1 VAGQYIGLADTRG
14 KQTVSFQLCVG
25 SFMHPHKPHF
35 HWRRKMKYNRKSLVI
50 SMLACMAA
58 TEASAQSVQVYGL
71 IGAYVGSFK
80 RSGDSDAVKQLGGGG
95 LTTSFLG
102 FKGEEDLGGGMKT
115 IFALESFFRPDTG
128 EQGRN
133 ATDPFFSRN
142 AYVGFEGNAGRL
154 TFGRQTNP
162 TYAAMSQLS
171 PFGNSVVFSPLTLQ
185 SFVATYGSNIVGDTV
200 WNNVIQYQT
209 PTTGGFRGS
218 LLYGM
223 GEVAGH
229 TGVANMGLHG
239 TFVSGKFLAILS
251 AQRVRVNNLTPL
263 PTQQDA
269 WLAGATYD
277 FGPVRVYGSAEHT
290 KIEGTRKNRLFDAGL
305 SIPVSAAGS
314 VLLEAAQSRIEMPS
328 VANVRRLT
336 ASIGYDYR
344 LSKRTDVYVV
354 YSDDKRSNAGSSGS
368 AAVGMRHT
376 F

>member
-1 VAGQYIGLADTRG
+1 MKIRRTRIAAGLLTGL
-14 KQTVSFQLCVG
+14 G
-25 SFMHPHKPHF
+25 S
-35 HWRRKMKYNRKSLVI
+35 L
-50 SMLACMAA
+50 LAMNAH
-58 TEASAQSVQVYGL
+58 AQSVEIYGL

-80 RSGDSDAVKQLGGGG
+80 RSGDPASVRQLGGGG
-95 LTTSFLG
+95 LNTSFLG
-102 FKGEEDLGGGMKT
+102 FRGKEDLGGGMNA

-142 AYVGFEGNAGRL
+142 AWVGFEGNAGRL

-200 WNNVIQYQT
+200 WNNVIQYQS
-209 PTTGGFRGS
+209 PTMGGFRGS
-218 LLYGM
+218 LLYGL

-229 TGVANMGLHG
+229 PGVANMGLHG
-239 TFVSGKFLAILS
+239 TFVSGKFLAALS
-251 AQRVRVNNLTPL
+251 AQRVRVNISTPL

-277 FGPVRVYGSAEHT
+277 FGVVRIYGNAEHT
-290 KIEGTRKNRLFDAGL
+290 SIEGNRKNRLFDAGL
-305 SIPVSAAGS
+305 SIPVSATGS
-314 VLLEAAQSRIEMPS
+314 VLLEAAQSRIEMPRT
-328 VANVRRLT
+328 ADVRRLT

-344 LSKRTDVYVV
+344 LSKRTDVYAV
-354 YSDDKRSNAGSSGS
+354 YSNDKRSDAGSAGS
-368 AAVGMRHT
+368 AALGLRHT